1 MAKLKTGRHTSA
13 LKEARKNAKRRIQ
26 NTAVKHSL
34 KTISKKIE
42 TAIQNKDLKTAKE
55 LLNEAFS
62 KFDKAAKTNCI
73 HKKKAD
79 RKKAQ
84 LASKLSSIEK

>member
-13 LKEARKNAKRRIQ
+13 LKETRKNAKRRIK
-26 NTAVKHSL
+26 NTAEKHSL

-42 TAIQNKDLKTAKE
+42 LAVQNKDLKTAKD
-55 LLNEAFS
+55 LLIEAFS

-84 LASKLSSIEK
+84 LSKKISSIK